1 MFSIEI
7 PCCDLR
13 TIYEGTQAYRWRKV
27 SDNKYIV
34 INGSDI
40 VLVEQKGDKKI
51 FYCSEDTFFEKWY
64 DYFDIGYDYHKLQI
78 DVKRFYKHVK
88 TRSLLYAHAL
98 KQNRNLHV
106 LRTFLPEALLYYS
119 LDEPKRLLKFNRILE
134 SFGEKRSNFISGS
147 KVKWIRFP
155 DPQQIVLSQ
164 DYEQYG
170 LSEEEGVRITRVMQN
185 YETAP
190 LESLYDNKQWFK
202 NILFYALGNKE
213 IFNVTE
219 SERHAFDV
227 YGIKPEDF
235 QQYGEVKGMLL
246 EYYRAEKAK
255 VMRNGDY

>member
-34 INGSDI
+34 INGGDI

-51 FYCSEDTFFEKWY
+51 FYCSEDMFFDKWY
-64 DYFDIGYDYHKLQI
+64 DYFDVGYDYHKLQI
-78 DVKRFYKHVK
+78 EVKRFYKFVK
-88 TRSLLYAHAL
+88 ARSLLYAHAL

-106 LRTFLPEALLYYS
+106 LRPCIPEALLYYS
-119 LDEPKRLLKFNRILE
+119 LDEQSRLLKFNRILE
-134 SFGEKRSNFISGS
+134 GFGEKHSNFICGS

-155 DPQQIVLSQ
+155 DPEKIVLTQ

-170 LSEEEGVRITRVMQN
+170 LSEREGIRATKIMQN
-185 YETAP
+185 YKVADFH
-190 LESLYDNKQWFK
+190 LDDDRS
-202 NILFYALGNKE
+202 FYKDVMFYVHGCKE
-213 IFNVTE
+213 IFNATE

-227 YGIKPEDF
+227 YGIKPENF
-235 QQYGEVKGMLL
+235 QEFDEIKGMLL
-246 EYYRAEKAK
+246 EYYRVEKLR
-255 VMRNGDY
+255 VMRDGNY